1 MINREC
7 VKRIESELNKYCTL
21 YDIRPENLD
30 PGLVLRCI
38 IANDFTPLE
47 EYCKGNFIPV
57 NRFFNDFA
65 DEKCPMIERFSDSLY
80 SR

>member
-1 MINREC
+1 MDNYEYI
-7 VKRIESELNKYCTL
+7 KRVESVLNKCYNL
-21 YDIRPENLD
+21 YHITPEQLD

-65 DEKCPMIERFSDSLY
+65 DEKCPMIEKFSDSLY